1 MILSVTFSKAVA
13 NAEVVL
19 GRPYIRVKINLKP
32 KSSGAVYF
40 AELFTDTQVF
50 HENFDELTLNDFIE
64 KCRGNCFK
72 NCVIRTETEEITFL
86 TNKKGKTTELRKSI
100 ERNIKNYASAKNI
113 PSVNLN
119 ENNRRKNYIIQE
131 GEPVGFL
138 CALGVMN
145 EQGKVI
151 SSKYDKFRQINRFLE
166 FIDDILPYISNEG
179 KTLNIVDFGSGKSY
193 LTFAV
198 HYYLTQVKK
207 VACRITGLD
216 LKKEVI
222 ENCNMLARK
231 LNLKGI
237 QFKHGDIADYE
248 DDAPD
253 LVITLHACDVATD
266 FALDYAIRKNAAAI
280 LSVPCCQHEVNGQ
293 LSKNLNQLKDTE
305 FGPLLKYGIIRER
318 FAALVTD
325 ALRAEYLERAGYSVN
340 VMEFIDMEGTP
351 KNILL
356 RAVKKNGKSD
366 CTDGKDSV
374 SGLMEKLKIN
384 PSLYNME

>member
-1 MILSVTFSKAVA
+1 MTPFSV
-13 NAEVVL
+13 
-19 GRPYIRVKINLKP
+19 
-32 KSSGAVYF
+32 
-40 AELFTDTQVF
+40 
-50 HENFDELTLNDFIE
+50 
-64 KCRGNCFK
+64 
-72 NCVIRTETEEITFL
+72 
-86 TNKKGKTTELRKSI
+86 
-100 ERNIKNYASAKNI
+100 AS
-113 PSVNLN
+113 
-119 ENNRRKNYIIQE
+119 
-131 GEPVGFL
+131 
-138 CALGVMN
+138 
-145 EQGKVI
+145 
-151 SSKYDKFRQINRFLE
+151 
-166 FIDDILPYISNEG
+166 
-179 KTLNIVDFGSGKSY
+179 
-193 LTFAV
+193 
-198 HYYLTQVKK
+198 
-207 VACRITGLD
+207 RITGLD

-231 LNLKGI
+231 LNLEGI

-356 RAVKKNGKSD
+356 RAVKKMENQI
-366 CTDGKDSV
+366 V
-374 SGLMEKLKIN
+374 QMEKIQFQA
-384 PSLYNME
+384 